1 MGSQG
6 RHTGH
11 DPQAE
16 PVCPACGRPVGTAI
30 RRHKVMGAWV
40 PYWEARPCAN
50 PGCALFGRKADG
62 SLPVGAEA
70 AGDTE
75 GVGEPEVSTTAGP
88 TQGAGPP
95 EGGGP
100 GGADAATAQVTGK
113 NGETGRSPASG

>member
-6 RHTGH
+6 LHTGH

-40 PYWEARPCAN
+40 PYWEARPCSN
-50 PGCALFGRKADG
+50 PRCALFGRKADG
-62 SLPVGAEA
+62 SIPTGAEVA
-70 AGDTE
+70 EE
-75 GVGEPEVSTTAGP
+75 GGESGESGGTGEPEVSTT
-88 TQGAGPP
+88 TEPP
-95 EGGGP
+95 EGSAP
-100 GGADAATAQVTGK
+100 GGADAATTHVSGK